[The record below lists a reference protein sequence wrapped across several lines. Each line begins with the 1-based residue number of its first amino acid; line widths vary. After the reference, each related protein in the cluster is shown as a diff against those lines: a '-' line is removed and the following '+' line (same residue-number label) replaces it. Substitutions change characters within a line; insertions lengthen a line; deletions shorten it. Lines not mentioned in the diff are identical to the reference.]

1 MPQYNSNTPISYL
14 KGVGPSRADLLKKE
28 LGIRTFGD
36 LLNFFPH
43 RYLDRTQFFK
53 IGKLQQNS
61 AEIQIVGR
69 ITSIKSVQQKRG
81 SRLVATFVDDT
92 GTMELVWF
100 RGAKWIKESLKVNVP
115 YVIFGKTN
123 YFNRSF
129 R

>member
-53 IGKLQQNS
+53 IGSLQQNS
-61 AEIQIVGR
+61 AEIQIVGK
-69 ITSIKSVQQKRG
+69 ITAIKNVKQKRG
-81 SRLVATFVDDT
+81 SRLVATFIDDT

-100 RGAKWIKESLKVNVP
+100 RGAKWIKENL
-115 YVIFGKTN
+115 
-123 YFNRSF
+123 RD
-129 R
+129 